1 MSRLFTKTKKKPLF
15 FNKQTPIEYN
25 KQENDIEKVKLHDS
39 SNGFN
44 PFDTMKEE
52 GFDTSDTMRWFDKM
66 TTDSGEVLL
75 KNESTSVKSF
85 NSITSFQFSP
95 EEEGEKVTNKM
106 NEDIQPKVFPEPR
119 NERIISEQLQES
131 KKNEN
136 QVIETKEIKRTDNPI
151 KQEPDKE
158 INKPNEHPQVK
169 PKVNKKS
176 NFHISMKKFEFK
188 KPNLMS
194 KPLKDRMKDSIKQI
208 NEKSIH
214 KSSDNH
220 NFQLRINPNDNS
232 SIRNQ
237 TTKDIELEKELR
249 KESEEGFKKEANI
262 KKIIDFPDNMQTMKN
277 SNNKANINQ
286 KELQEHI
293 VIKQEEKK
301 EICSL
306 KRRTETNQENE
317 IIPPPKRPITNKEN
331 KNNLSKFEIPT
342 LKLPIMFNSTDNRLE
357 CLKRISTVIQ
367 MLNYAPIKKELQTS
381 KVIFLPEIHSIPKPT
396 TEEEMKASL
405 LFCKQRIEKLGN
417 EIECLLPITCCVAE
431 KVLEQLKEIH
441 ESRKNKLAIIKKQ
454 EEEMKTLQETL
465 HANRTIK

>member
-1 MSRLFTKTKKKPLF
+1 
-15 FNKQTPIEYN
+15 
-25 KQENDIEKVKLHDS
+25 
-39 SNGFN
+39 
-44 PFDTMKEE
+44 
-52 GFDTSDTMRWFDKM
+52 
-66 TTDSGEVLL
+66 
-75 KNESTSVKSF
+75 
-85 NSITSFQFSP
+85 
-95 EEEGEKVTNKM
+95 
-106 NEDIQPKVFPEPR
+106 
-119 NERIISEQLQES
+119 
-131 KKNEN
+131 
-136 QVIETKEIKRTDNPI
+136 
-151 KQEPDKE
+151 
-158 INKPNEHPQVK
+158 
-169 PKVNKKS
+169 
-176 NFHISMKKFEFK
+176 
-188 KPNLMS
+188 
-194 KPLKDRMKDSIKQI
+194 MKDSIKQI

-441 ESRKNKLAIIKKQ
+441 ESRKNKLAIVCFYHL
-454 EEEMKTLQETL
+454 EYTNNET
-465 HANRTIK
+465 HNGR